1 MVATIKIGLFSGG
14 WTESLGSR
22 FMSLRKLF
30 VPLHTDEMQL
40 LGAPTLHL

>member
-22 FMSLRKLF
+22 FMSLQKLF
-30 VPLHTDEMQL
+30 VPLHTDEML
-40 LGAPTLHL
+40 VLGALTPHL